1 MKINKNFFLVLA
13 ILSATELVF
22 NSIYDGASH
31 RLFWMEANIW
41 VYRLVK
47 LLFVGL
53 FFYGYLNERN
63 KEKRIQQ

>member
-1 MKINKNFFLVLA
+1 MKINKNFFLVLT

-22 NSIYDGASH
+22 NSIYNGASH

-41 VYRLVK
+41 LYRLVK
-47 LLFVGL
+47 VLFICL
-53 FFYGYLNERN
+53 FLKGYFDARN